1 MVSKEQELAM
11 LIEAIGTQVKRKLAN
26 SKTLCEL
33 PLRDLQVIDFI
44 EKSKKTMGEIAEEFD
59 LTPGTITPLIDKLI
73 EKDLLKR
80 ERDESIDRRKVFVSL
95 SDHGIEAY
103 KDHKKQKL
111 KIAKIMLSSIDE
123 TEKERIV
130 SSMRKIVENLT
141 KND

>member
-1 MVSKEQELAM
+1 MTSKEQELAM
-11 LIEAIGTQVKRKLAN
+11 LIEAIGNQVKRKLSN
-26 SKTLCEL
+26 SQTLCDL

-95 SDHGIEAY
+95 SDYGIKAY
-103 KDHKKQKL
+103 KDHKKEKL
-111 KIAKIMLSSIDE
+111 KIAKIMLSSIE
-123 TEKERIV
+123 EVEKERIII
-130 SSMRKIVENLT
+130 SMKKIAENLK